1 MSLMVGSR
9 AELPARRGAERP
21 AENVIAL
28 KLPARADR
36 QRVVDWAMA
45 AVAEAEQRVRDMEAR
60 IAYLEGLSV
69 TDELTGLYNRRGF
82 LAELDRALA
91 VARRSSN
98 GGVLMISD
106 LDGFKQ
112 VNDGWGHN
120 AGNEVLRQFA
130 CLVAA
135 KVRRSDTVGRLGGD
149 EFGIILVGASL
160 ANGRRK
166 AQSLAT
172 AVAGSDFMF
181 EGRSIRVGV
190 SFGVAAFTG
199 EEAPE
204 EILGR
209 ADLAMYEDKRRN
221 GRARSA

>member
-1 MSLMVGSR
+1 
-9 AELPARRGAERP
+9 
-21 AENVIAL
+21 
-28 KLPARADR
+28 
-36 QRVVDWAMA
+36 MA
-45 AVAEAEQRVRDMEAR
+45 TVAEAEQRVRDMEAR

-82 LAELDRALA
+82 MSELDRALA
-91 VARRSSN
+91 AARRSRHR
-98 GGVLMISD
+98 GALMIGD

-130 CLVAA
+130 QLVAG

-149 EFGIILVGASL
+149 EFGIILVSASL

-166 AQSLAT
+166 AQALAS
-172 AVAGSDFMF
+172 AVADADFLA
-181 EGRSIRVGV
+181 EGQPIRVGV
-190 SFGVAAFTG
+190 SFGVAAFSG
-199 EEAPE
+199 DEAPE

-209 ADLAMYEDKRRN
+209 ADLAMYGDKRRN
-221 GRARSA
+221 SRARTA